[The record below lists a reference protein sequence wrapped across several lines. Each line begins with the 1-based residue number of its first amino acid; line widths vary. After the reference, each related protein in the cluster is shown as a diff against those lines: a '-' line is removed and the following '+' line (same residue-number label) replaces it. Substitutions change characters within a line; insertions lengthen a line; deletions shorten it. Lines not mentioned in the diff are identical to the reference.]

1 MTRKRIQLGLIH
13 VAVAMTLV
21 PINSTLNRVMIKE
34 LSISALLVGA
44 LAALPYLFSPIQV
57 AIGSFSD
64 RHPIFGWRRTPYIF
78 FGVLLCVFGVIAS
91 PHVAYLLADNRTLG
105 ILMGILVF
113 GAWGM
118 GYNLASVSYFSLAT
132 EISGKKGRSRTIS
145 VMFFMMIVSII
156 GTSITLSNLL
166 EVYTP
171 EKLKDAFQL
180 VGLIA
185 FALGMVGILGLESR
199 KAEKETAE
207 TKEESNTWRQ
217 LVKLISGNKQ
227 ATRFFWYLI
236 TLLTAV
242 FAQDILLEPF
252 GAEAFDLEVSET
264 TFITAIW
271 GTMFLVSL
279 SLGSIFENRVP
290 KLRQAK
296 IGAWGGIFAFGLIVL
311 SSVLNSQ
318 AVFYTGVV
326 LLGLATGLST
336 VSNLS
341 LMLDMT
347 VAGKIGLF
355 IGAWG
360 MASAI
365 SRLTGN
371 LMSGAVRDVM
381 TNLVGNPVIGYS
393 VVFMIEIGLLLVSL
407 FLLRR
412 IDVSLFKKQ
421 VERQMPLVERAAVSS
436 EV

>member
-1 MTRKRIQLGLIH
+1 MTWKRIQLGLIH

-34 LSISALLVGA
+34 LSLSALLVGI
-44 LAALPYLFSPIQV
+44 LAALPYVFSPIQV

-78 FGVLLCVFGVIAS
+78 LGLLLCVFGVIAA
-91 PHVAYLLADNRTLG
+91 PYVAYLLADNRSLG

-118 GYNLASVSYFSLAT
+118 GYNFASVSYFSLAT
-132 EISGKKGRSRTIS
+132 EISGEKGRSRTIA

-156 GTSITLSNLL
+156 GTSITLSKLL
-166 EVYTP
+166 TVYTP
-171 EKLKDAFQL
+171 EKLMNAFQL
-180 VGLIA
+180 IGIIA
-185 FALGMVGILGLESR
+185 FVFGMTGILGLESR

-207 TKEESNTWRQ
+207 ENEESHTWGE
-217 LVKLISGNKQ
+217 LLKLISGNKQ
-227 ATRFFWYLI
+227 ATQFFLYLI
-236 TLLTAV
+236 ILLTAV
-242 FAQDILLEPF
+242 FAQDILLEPY
-252 GAEAFDLEVSET
+252 GAEAFDLDVHT
-264 TFITAIW
+264 TTQITSIW
-271 GTMFLVSL
+271 GTMFLISL

-290 KLRQAK
+290 KLTQAR
-296 IGAWGGIFAFGLIVL
+296 IGAWSGIIAFGLIVL
-311 SSVLNSQ
+311 SSVVNSLI
-318 AVFYTGVV
+318 VFYAGVV

-341 LMLDMT
+341 IMLDMT
-347 VAGKIGLF
+347 ITGKVGLF

-360 MASAI
+360 MASAV

-381 TNLVGNPVIGYS
+381 TKLVGNAVIGYS
-393 VVFMIEIGLLLVSL
+393 VVFMIEICLLVVSL
-407 FLLRR
+407 FMLRR
-412 IDVSLFKKQ
+412 VDVSLFKKQ
-421 VERQMPLVERAAVSS
+421 AERQMPLIERAAVSS